1 MYNIILPTNPQMY
14 NAGYIKDGI
23 ASVLFIVAYIFIYY
37 IKDLNQL
44 KNLIL
49 QIIIVCFIIDFTFT
63 LNPKYHFEN
72 VGYNIP
78 SYLIFGG
85 IIIILLILF
94 IHKKSLYT
102 QLI

>member
-1 MYNIILPTNPQMY
+1 MDNFILYTDIQSY

-23 ASVLFIVAYIFIYY
+23 ASLLFIVAYIFIYY
-37 IKDLNQL
+37 FKDLTQL

-94 IHKKSLYT
+94 IHRKSLYHN
-102 QLI
+102 